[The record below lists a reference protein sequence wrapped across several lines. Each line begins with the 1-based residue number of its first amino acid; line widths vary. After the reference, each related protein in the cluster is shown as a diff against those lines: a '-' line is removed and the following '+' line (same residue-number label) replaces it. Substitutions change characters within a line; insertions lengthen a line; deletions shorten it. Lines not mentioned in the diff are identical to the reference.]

1 MVDNRVMVTV
11 TGPEVGGGA
20 PRWIRRPGVLHLA
33 AYSVAALVFAGQ
45 LIAAAVTGAGW
56 PTALSVLVG
65 GAGVA
70 VSWRYP
76 WTGLTITSAAS
87 FAISA
92 AGRDPLSVWM
102 LAVLVL
108 FSCTLRGRQPL
119 VATALV
125 AGVLLA
131 SFMTVGG
138 FGGGAAGAAAAL
150 FSAVAG
156 GATGA
161 ALRSY
166 RAQWWA
172 LAEQA
177 RAAILTREVE
187 ATRRVTEE
195 RLRIARDLHDVIAH
209 QVAMLSVHLGVAEV
223 SLPDGAES
231 SRRALAS
238 ARSSGRTVIGETQRI
253 LALLRRGEDAVDDE
267 ALRPTPALGGLQEL
281 IASFESVG
289 LDVDSSI
296 AIPAGFAEPGVGVT
310 VYRLVQEGLT
320 NAHRYGNGTAAVD
333 VRVGDG
339 QFSVTV
345 ANPVGDSARESG
357 RGGGLG
363 LVGMRERVESFGGRL
378 TIEDDGGRFQVRA
391 EFRVAEA
398 VRP

>member
-1 MVDNRVMVTV
+1 MAMVSSS
-11 TGPEVGGGA
+11 EVGSQA
-20 PRWIRRPGVLHLA
+20 PRWISRPEALHQV
-33 AYSVAALVFAGQ
+33 AYSAAALIFAGQ
-45 LIAAAVTGAGW
+45 LVAIVVMGTGW

-65 GAGVA
+65 GVGVA
-70 VSWRYP
+70 VSWRYA
-76 WTGLTITSAAS
+76 WTGLVITSAAS
-87 FAISA
+87 FAVSA

-119 VATALV
+119 AATALV

-138 FGGGAAGAAAAL
+138 FRGGSAAGAAAV

-166 RAQWWA
+166 RAQWMA

-177 RAAILTREVE
+177 RTAIVTREIE

-223 SLPDGAES
+223 ALPDGAES
-231 SRRALAS
+231 SRQALES
-238 ARSSGRTVIGETQRI
+238 ARSSGRTVIDETQRI
-253 LALLRRGEDAVDDE
+253 LALLRRGTDTADDE
-267 ALRPTPALGGLQEL
+267 ALRPTPALSGLGPL
-281 IASFESVG
+281 IASFEDVG
-289 LDVDSSI
+289 LNVDSSI
-296 AIPAGFAEPGVGVT
+296 DLPAGFAEPGVGVT
-310 VYRLVQEGLT
+310 VYRVVQEGLT
-320 NAHRYGNGTAAVD
+320 NAYRYGNGTATVD
-333 VRVGDG
+333 VRLRDG
-339 QFSVTV
+339 RFCVTV
-345 ANPVGDSARESG
+345 QNPVDDSRRETQQGS
-357 RGGGLG
+357 GLG

-378 TIEDDGGRFQVRA
+378 TVDDDDTRFQVRA
-391 EFRVAEA
+391 EFHLAGA
-398 VRP
+398 LPL

>member
-1 MVDNRVMVTV
+1 MVTMSSV
-11 TGPEVGGGA
+11 EVGSTA
-20 PRWIRRPGVLHLA
+20 PRWMRQPNLLHLIVYA
-33 AYSVAALVFAGQ
+33 VAALDFAVQ
-45 LIAAAVTGAGW
+45 LATVVVTTAGW

-65 GAGVA
+65 GVGVA

-76 WTGLTITSAAS
+76 WTGLVITSGAS
-87 FAISA
+87 FAVSA
-92 AGRDPLSVWM
+92 AGRDPLPVWM

-119 VATALV
+119 AATALV

-131 SFMTVGG
+131 SFMTVGD
-138 FGGGAAGAAAAL
+138 FRGGATAGAAAL

-223 SLPDGAES
+223 ALPDGAES
-231 SRRALAS
+231 SRQALAS
-238 ARSSGRTVIGETQRI
+238 ARSCSRTVINETQRI
-253 LALLRRGEDAVDDE
+253 LALVRRGEDADDDE
-267 ALRPTPALGGLQEL
+267 ALRPTPALSGLGPL
-281 IASFESVG
+281 IASFQGVG
-289 LDVDSSI
+289 LTVDSSI
-296 AIPAGFAEPGVGVT
+296 DIPAAFAEPGIGVT
-310 VYRLVQEGLT
+310 VYRVVQEGLT
-320 NAHRYGNGTAAVD
+320 NAYRYGDGTATVD
-333 VRVGDG
+333 VRVRNG
-339 QFSVTV
+339 QLCVTV
-345 ANPVGDSARESG
+345 GNPVADAP
-357 RGGGLG
+357 RGPGHGSGLG

-378 TIEDDGGRFQVRA
+378 TVDDDGGRFQVRA
-391 EFRVAEA
+391 DFRPVTAVA
-398 VRP
+398 P